1 MADGSNFITL
11 SVTGATS
18 TTLSY
23 TCSWNIT
30 SSDVTPYAITWYINN
45 TEFKSRELPS
55 SSTYDTCTFTGLSP
69 STTYSVYCTL
79 TVIIT
84 NTGMI
89 DYDSATSRMKTDSS
103 SGGGPGDITVIDYTL
118 LNIET
123 SQNVTMS
130 LGSYS
135 VGRIKMTFS
144 YSGTARFQSYL
155 ATSGTWACLSTSANY
170 DSYNGIPNSRL
181 TTSYDA
187 TGDFDQIEYD
197 VTAGTTYYL
206 YVCPFTNGD
215 SLDCQIIIWPPE
227 KIATSWTVA
236 HTKTI
241 SSITEEN
248 CTHISLES
256 GEVYRFKVSFSTA
269 GPITFFSQGNYDT
282 IAYLSDSTSFDVDSG
297 EPYSILEWA
306 DGGGNGDNFSF
317 TYDVTANTYYYLFV
331 RLYHLTDR
339 SDTFDVYMQPS
350 RTWAV
355 RSQAFDDSGKT
366 SLNIKAGYV
375 YRYAIGFSNDG
386 TATFYTTGSEVDTY
400 GYLSTSTDFD
410 AENGCP
416 VHILAENDDVSTN
429 DRNFRIVQTVEKNV
443 TYYLFVRAYSNGT
456 SGSVVVCVDFQAE
469 ETPDPAGSAVL
480 TSVSTTVR
488 SVTLKVTGLDTNY
501 SKSDRVIRWYYG
513 LTEYN
518 ATKYGESN
526 LSAGVSESDEYIIT
540 GLDANTPYYFYAII
554 IFGDSSKQLET
565 ITVTT
570 DAWHSWN
577 YGDLGTL
584 TTEKSQA
591 MNLGMGEVGYVTVA
605 FQYSGT
611 ATFYTSGY
619 TDTIGVISESY
630 SFNRTIGW
638 PNTYIGSP
646 VDDGIGDS
654 YSNFKFTQD
663 VTAGI
668 TYYVWV
674 RYYFGNLS
682 CNTTLYIDP
691 PKKQLNKPTAFSWD
705 TPKIQ
710 GQTFHI
716 TAVEW
721 NKLQTKVNEAREY
734 QADKTGSSIP
744 TYGFT
749 AVSSGQ
755 SFTAEAYNAVLM
767 GIAGALSILGS
778 SGIYDANEVHTGDLV
793 TAAKINRL
801 VTLVNEL
808 IDT

>member
-23 TCSWNIT
+23 KCSWDIN
-30 SSDVTPYAITWYINN
+30 SSDVTPYIITWYINN

-84 NTGMI
+84 NAGMI

-103 SGGGPGDITVIDYTL
+103 SGGGPGDITVIDYTY

-123 SQNVTMS
+123 NQNATMS
-130 LGSYS
+130 LGAYT

-170 DSYNGIPNSRL
+170 DSTNGLPNSRL
-181 TTSYDA
+181 TTSYDG

-206 YVCPFTNGD
+206 YVCPYYDGD

-227 KIATSWTVA
+227 KIASSWSVA
-236 HTKTI
+236 YTKTI
-241 SSITEEN
+241 SSIGEES

-269 GPITFFSQGNYDT
+269 GSVTFFSQGNYDT
-282 IAYLSDSTSFDVDSG
+282 IAYLSDSTSFNADSG
-297 EPYSILEWA
+297 EPNSILEWA
-306 DGGGNGDNFSF
+306 DGGGSKDNFSF
-317 TYDVTANTYYYLFV
+317 TYDVNANTYYYLFV
-331 RLYHLTDR
+331 RLYQLTDR
-339 SDTFDVYMQPS
+339 SDTFDIYIQPS
-350 RTWAV
+350 TAWVV
-355 RSQAFDDSGKT
+355 RSQVFDTSGQV
-366 SLNIKAGYV
+366 SLNIEAGYV
-375 YRYAIGFSNDG
+375 YRYAIGFGSNG

-400 GYLSTSTDFD
+400 GYLSTSTSFD

-416 VHILAENDDVSTN
+416 VSILAENDDASTSN
-429 DRNFRIVQTVEKNV
+429 RNFLITQSVEKDV
-443 TYYLFVRAYSNGT
+443 TYYLFVRAYSNGS

-469 ETPDPAGSAVL
+469 STSEPVGSAVI

-488 SVTLKVTGLDTNY
+488 SVTLKITGLDANY

-513 LTEYN
+513 VPGYN
-518 ATKYGESN
+518 VTKYGESN
-526 LSAGVSESDEYIIT
+526 LSAGVSESDEYTIT
-540 GLDANTPYYFYAII
+540 GLQANTEYCFEATI
-554 IFGDSSKQLET
+554 IFGDNSKELAT
-565 ITVTT
+565 ITATT
-570 DAWHSWN
+570 DPWYTYN

-591 MNLGMGEVGYVTVA
+591 MNFGMGEVGYVTVK

-611 ATFYTSGY
+611 ATFYTSGF

-630 SFNRTIGW
+630 SFNKTTGW
-638 PNTYIGSP
+638 PNTYLGTP
-646 VDDGIGDS
+646 ADGGADDS
-654 YSNFKFTQD
+654 YSNFKFTRD

-674 RYYFGNLS
+674 RYYYGNSS
-682 CNTTLYIDP
+682 CNTTLYIVP
-691 PKKQLNKPTAFSWD
+691 PDKQLSKPTAFSWD
-705 TPKIQ
+705 TAKAQ
-710 GQTFHI
+710 GQAFNI
-716 TAVEW
+716 TAAEW

-734 QADKTGSSIP
+734 QADKTGNSIAA
-744 TYGFT
+744 YGFT

-755 SFTAEAYNAVLM
+755 SFTAAAYNAVLM
-767 GIAGALSILGS
+767 GIAGALSVLGTT
-778 SGIYDANEVHTGDLV
+778 GVYDANAVQVGDLV
-793 TAAKINRL
+793 TAAKINKL